1 MNVASITENQP
12 WIDFS
17 PDIVGCRV
25 HSTGPGS
32 GRLRP
37 GRLLVRIKKSPC
49 GGYSSVGRAPDC
61 GSGCRGFK
69 SHYPPHCIF
78 NHLEATITRA
88 WGMVGNKQK
97 TP

>member
-37 GRLLVRIKKSPC
+37 GRLLVRIKKSPV
-49 GGYSSVGRAPDC
+49 VGIAQLVERRIVVPDVV
-61 GSGCRGFK
+61 GSNPTTHPTVF
-69 SHYPPHCIF
+69 S
-78 NHLEATITRA
+78 IT
-88 WGMVGNKQK
+88 
-97 TP
+97 